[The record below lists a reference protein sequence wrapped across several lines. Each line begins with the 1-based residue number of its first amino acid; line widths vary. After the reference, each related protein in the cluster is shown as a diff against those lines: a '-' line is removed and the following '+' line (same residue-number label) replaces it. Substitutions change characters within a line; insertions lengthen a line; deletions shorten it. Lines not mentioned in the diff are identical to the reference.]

1 MNSHTWHPFFGLSH
15 PPIWAKD
22 ICSRLPRNNRII
34 VAPSRPGPGG
44 QRRPGSCDRSPVLPS
59 LSMPDT
65 AQTRLQDK
73 TNRKTCDLS
82 ERPTQLF
89 LLCFN
94 RQPFPKKN
102 LLWKICFSCSCSSLR
117 VLGLW
122 ACDTTSGFQKSFKK
136 IYIYVLMLCACVHVC
151 MCDVSAVLVI
161 MGSCELLNVGTGK

>member
-1 MNSHTWHPFFGLSH
+1 MCFSVMPLSPPRSCELSH
-15 PPIWAKD
+15 VAPFLWPVTPPIWAKD
-22 ICSRLPRNNRII
+22 ICSRPPRNNHII
-34 VAPSRPGPGG
+34 VAQSRPGPGG

-89 LLCFN
+89 LLCFS

-102 LLWKICFSCSCSSLR
+102 LSCKICFSCSCFSLR

-122 ACDTTSGFQKSFKK
+122 ACDTTSGFRKSLKNF
-136 IYIYVLMLCACVHVC
+136 IFMCLCCVRAC
-151 MCDVSAVLVI
+151 MCVCV
-161 MGSCELLNVGTGK
+161 M